1 MREPSEEGENIAE
14 LDIRA
19 GGEPS
24 HDELRSAPPG
34 GSNSQR
40 IIFQQKK
47 TSNLISKSLKLILCK
62 SQDWGSDRDWQ
73 IQTQV
78 CLGSKFSLSGILW
91 GFSSSL
97 SFYSE
102 FHGGLALRITG
113 LLFSS
118 SYVPTMYFWTHLYSH
133 CFGWFRDEGSIT
145 RSHSPPW

>member
-1 MREPSEEGENIAE
+1 MLDAGNVGGETPRLEGELSEKEGAEECGGVREPSEEGENIAE

-62 SQDWGSDRDWQ
+62 PR
-73 IQTQV
+73 
-78 CLGSKFSLSGILW
+78 LGQ
-91 GFSSSL
+91 
-97 SFYSE
+97 
-102 FHGGLALRITG
+102 R
-113 LLFSS
+113 
-118 SYVPTMYFWTHLYSH
+118 
-133 CFGWFRDEGSIT
+133 
-145 RSHSPPW
+145 